1 MEKTSLILELIELHM
16 NVNVDLMEQYVSH
29 INGGITINIDVSVK
43 YIIHIKKL
51 CLESCYM

>member
-1 MEKTSLILELIELHM
+1 MEKISLILELIELHM

>member
-1 MEKTSLILELIELHM
+1 MEKISLILELIELHM

-43 YIIHIKKL
+43 FIIHIKK
-51 CLESCYM
+51 